1 MPYKVTFDYK
11 SAGNLVVYGSI
22 NEEEPSKLLHDKT
35 KQGRPLHLTLS
46 EKYEKIG
53 DSLVFTV
60 PYVYLTIISDKGVTA
75 SLTSSFGIQMI
86 NFNLEDEGYVPNTIG
101 INSKIR

>member
-1 MPYKVTFDYK
+1 M
-11 SAGNLVVYGSI
+11 
-22 NEEEPSKLLHDKT
+22 
-35 KQGRPLHLTLS
+35 TLS

-75 SLTSSFGIQMI
+75 SLTSTFGIQMI
-86 NFNLEDEGYVPNTIG
+86 NFNPDDEGYVPNTIG
-101 INSKIR
+101 INSKIRENHDDESKSNIITLNKV